1 MLIDYS
7 NIKFI
12 FVNKQ
17 SILAL
22 LKTKYANLGL
32 SEETL
37 SKMADMIVA
46 RLEAIEGDATAEQ
59 VQTEVDGVEP
69 FAKLMQ
75 SEADR
80 ARKTK
85 AKEDKDKANKGK
97 DGDSTEKG
105 KGEGGADSGNDDP
118 TPEPDS
124 GAPDWFKAYA
134 KQSNEQIKALTD
146 QLSAIQAK
154 ETTGTRKQKFEAIL
168 DGLPD
173 AVKTSQLKDFGRI
186 TFKDDEDFENWMTE
200 KNTDLEGLKVAIVA
214 EDATKFGPST
224 PKSPGGGGGNKT
236 ASKEEINDV
245 LSQFNL

>member
-1 MLIDYS
+1 M
-7 NIKFI
+7 
-12 FVNKQ
+12 NKQ

-32 SEETL
+32 SDETL
-37 SKMADMIVA
+37 SKMADMILS
-46 RLEAIEGDATAEQ
+46 RLEAQEGDVTAEQ

-85 AKEDKDKANKGK
+85 AKEDKDKGKDKGK
-97 DGDSTEKG
+97 EGEGGDKG
-105 KGEGGADSGNDDP
+105 KGEGGADSGNED
-118 TPEPDS
+118 TPEPDN

-134 KQSNEQIKALTD
+134 KQSTEQIKTLTE
-146 QLSAIQAK
+146 QLAAIQSK
-154 ETTGTRKQKFEAIL
+154 ETTGTRKSKFEALL

-186 TFKDDEDFENWMTE
+186 SFKDDEDFETWMTE
-200 KNTDLEGLKVAIVA
+200 KNTDLEGLKQSLVAD
-214 EDATKFGPST
+214 DATKFGPTT
-224 PKSPGGGGGNKT
+224 PKSTGGGGKPQQ
-236 ASKEEINDV
+236 ASKQEIDDV
-245 LSQFNL
+245 LSTILP